1 MPRDRSAGTF
11 NLFTTSFLLAPI
23 PLSQTFFA
31 PYRSQRSAAPT
42 TIGSLA
48 YVDRYQST
56 GLPWIV
62 IIFLPLAP
70 LQFVLVAFWG
80 LPRLG
85 SAIFL
90 GAWNRSHKLRIFF
103 FHVTFLGSFRKRV
116 GMCPCRLTMVPS
128 ITKEMCMKTAVLSP
142 PGPSQPSRPTNAD
155 IPVWCLNL
163 QSPYANVSNM

>member
-1 MPRDRSAGTF
+1 VQLLPNNAAAVESCVRRKARQHGIVRHVELRLWWIMPRDRSAGTF

-62 IIFLPLAP
+62 ILFLPLAP
-70 LQFVLVAFWG
+70 LQFVLVAFRG
-80 LPRLG
+80 LPRLDI
-85 SAIFL
+85 AICL
-90 GAWNRSHKLRIFF
+90 GAWNRSHELGIFF
-103 FHVTFLGSFRKRV
+103 FTLHS
-116 GMCPCRLTMVPS
+116 
-128 ITKEMCMKTAVLSP
+128 
-142 PGPSQPSRPTNAD
+142 
-155 IPVWCLNL
+155 W
-163 QSPYANVSNM
+163 